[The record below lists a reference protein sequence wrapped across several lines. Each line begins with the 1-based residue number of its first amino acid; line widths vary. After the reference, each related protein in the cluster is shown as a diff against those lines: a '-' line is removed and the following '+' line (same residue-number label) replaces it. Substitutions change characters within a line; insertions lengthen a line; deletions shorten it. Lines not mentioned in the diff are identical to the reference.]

1 MKTNKI
7 VTFQILWVDDEIES
21 EKLKD
26 MYEFYFPEEVYD
38 EKSGIS
44 YSLKVTTASNW
55 EDAKVLLEE
64 DKYLKDDDPER
75 FIAIILDAL
84 CKCKRDSVPDI
95 GVFLMNVLPGVKE
108 YKIPYFIFSGAGP
121 GSESLYLLE
130 YEKSDPDYKWKKKH
144 KPFYSKNIKADYDAL
159 KANIIEYGKNRK
171 KHKLKYE
178 YYREVFDR
186 IETIGLDENAKKEV
200 EDNLTAL
207 LMPIQYGGSTHKDY
221 VQNAACVRKSVEHIF
236 RSMNPN
242 GMLPKG
248 YVNSSELHRVNLN
261 ASFTHLLKYYLPGI
275 TNSITASIKSLISV
289 FLHTMPED
297 GFDSYVDKTRS
308 PFLLY
313 SAVFWLCDF
322 IMWYAM
328 ILKDPN
334 KMKDKENRWREET
347 KKLDLEGKDGTL
359 HWDAEHKIWT
369 ISHNGVSFRVDKK
382 NPENGAEDFSK
393 YSEGMECVF
402 LLKSGGNYKY
412 AMRIDPIF
420 DI

>member
-7 VTFQILWVDDEIES
+7 VAFPVLWVDDEIDD
-21 EKLKD
+21 LID
-26 MYEFYFPEEVYD
+26 MYEGFFSEEVYD
-38 EKSGIS
+38 EKSGIA
-44 YSLKVTTASNW
+44 YSLNVTPVSNW
-55 EDAKVLLEE
+55 KDAKELLEE
-64 DKYLKDDDPER
+64 DEYLRDDDPEK
-75 FIAIILDAL
+75 FIAIILDA
-84 CKCKRDSVPDI
+84 KCKFERDSKADML
-95 GVFLMNVLPGVKE
+95 GFLPNVMVAIKK
-108 YKIPYFIFSGAGP
+108 YKLPYFIFSGQGQERLLP
-121 GSESLYLLE
+121 SLVPQV
-130 YEKSDPDYKWKKKH
+130 SDPDYKWKKDH
-144 KPFYSKNIKADYDAL
+144 QPFYRKLIEEDQVAL